1 MQLHL
6 FKFVCHKLKFK
17 VLDVQRAYIHRHVA
31 TACRRSYTEEVASA
45 EDQPV
50 TMSANDASQQLH
62 HARSNSGS
70 SLLMS
75 RKSSSSVAWQFD
87 ERYHAKHR
95 ELKRAA
101 HDSKLLA
108 YLLHPEPRY
117 LMAGCLFLATLTA
130 YVERTG
136 FSIAYT
142 LMASEAAGVSEST
155 KGAVMSAFYWGYGLS
170 QVPGGIAA
178 QRYGGDTVLTFCFMS
193 WSLASL
199 MTPGDA
205 RRTFLL
211 IFWRFVVGVSQGFLI
226 PAVHTV
232 VSVWM
237 RREERAKAVSL
248 ITSGM
253 YLGSASAMWLLPSVS
268 RLFGGRAI
276 LRLVGVMGLCW
287 VGLFRAVKRLFSTE
301 ISGAADRGTDRG
313 TDRGGEGGGGG
324 DLHRAVSSADGDSL
338 PLVSSGASASR
349 KRTPV
354 EFLKHPSVQAIVVNN
369 FTFHYAFYIVMNWL
383 PTYFDSV
390 LHAPLQSVGVAK
402 TLPYLTMFFTSNAGA
417 WLGDYVIKE
426 RGASVAAGR
435 KLVNSCGFL
444 AAAFMLCL
452 MPAASDVT
460 FGLLVTT
467 LALGAAGFAR
477 GGFSVNHMDIAPG
490 HAGVIMGISN
500 TAGTIAG
507 VIGVAV
513 TGNILSS
520 WGPDSKGG
528 WYVSFMLAAALC
540 VVGTVV
546 FARYAQGRRVFS

>member
-1 MQLHL
+1 M
-6 FKFVCHKLKFK
+6 
-17 VLDVQRAYIHRHVA
+17 
-31 TACRRSYTEEVASA
+31 
-45 EDQPV
+45 
-50 TMSANDASQQLH
+50 
-62 HARSNSGS
+62 
-70 SLLMS
+70 
-75 RKSSSSVAWQFD
+75 WQFD

-101 HDSKLLA
+101 HNSKLLA
-108 YLLHPEPRY
+108 HLLHPEPRY

-130 YVERTG
+130 YIERTG

-178 QRYGGDTVLTFCFMS
+178 QRYGGDVVLTMCFVS

-205 RRTFLL
+205 QRTFLL
-211 IFWRFVVGVSQGFLI
+211 VFWRFVVGVSQGFLI

-253 YLGSASAMWLLPSVS
+253 YLGSASAMWCLPMVS
-268 RLFGGRAI
+268 RLFGGQAI

-287 VGLFRAVKRLFSTE
+287 VVLFRAVKRLFGAE
-301 ISGAADRGTDRG
+301 AGGAVGGSGGME
-313 TDRGGEGGGGG
+313 RGGSGLVDGHVAE
-324 DLHRAVSSADGDSL
+324 ASTPAGDSL
-338 PLVSSGASASR
+338 PVSMAPLSSR
-349 KRTPV
+349 KMSPV
-354 EFLKHPSVQAIVVNN
+354 EFLRHPSVQAIVVNN
-369 FTFHYAFYIVMNWL
+369 FTFHYAFYIVLNWL

-390 LHAPLQSVGVAK
+390 LHAPLQSVGVTK

-417 WLGDYVIKE
+417 WVGDYMIKT
-426 RGASVAAGR
+426 RGVSVAAGR
-435 KLVNSCGFL
+435 KLVNSCGFI
-444 AAAFMLCL
+444 AAATMLCV

-460 FGLLVTT
+460 LGLLATT

-477 GGFSVNHMDIAPG
+477 GGFSVNHMDIAPA

-500 TAGTIAG
+500 TAGTLSG

-513 TGNILSS
+513 TGYILSS
-520 WGPDSKGG
+520 WGPDSKVG
-528 WYVSFMLAAALC
+528 WYASFMLAAALC
-540 VVGTVV
+540 VVGALV